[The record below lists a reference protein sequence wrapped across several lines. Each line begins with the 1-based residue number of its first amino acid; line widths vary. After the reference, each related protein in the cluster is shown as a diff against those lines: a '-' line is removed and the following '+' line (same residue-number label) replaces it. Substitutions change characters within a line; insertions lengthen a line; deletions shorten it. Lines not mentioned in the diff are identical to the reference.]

1 MTLSTRTAQVRR
13 DHLAAR
19 RRTVVLSQEALAAR
33 LGVQRTTVTR
43 WESGATTPMA
53 WVRPG
58 LAEAL
63 GVSSLT
69 LDAMFTAQPSPP
81 PATGLANV
89 IATIDSIFATG
100 APGVSQVAVGHGGVW
115 IEPGNGRIRHRVV
128 NGPAP

>member
-1 MTLSTRTAQVRR
+1 MTLSTDTAPLRR
-13 DHLAAR
+13 EHLAAR
-19 RRTVVLSQEALAAR
+19 RRTVGLSQEALAAR

-69 LDAMFTAQPSPP
+69 LDVMFTAELSPP
-81 PATGLANV
+81 PATGLAHV
-89 IATIDSIFATG
+89 IATIDSILATG
-100 APGVSQVAVGHGGVW
+100 ASRVIQVAVGHGGVW
-115 IEPGNGRIRHRVV
+115 IEPSDG
-128 NGPAP
+128 